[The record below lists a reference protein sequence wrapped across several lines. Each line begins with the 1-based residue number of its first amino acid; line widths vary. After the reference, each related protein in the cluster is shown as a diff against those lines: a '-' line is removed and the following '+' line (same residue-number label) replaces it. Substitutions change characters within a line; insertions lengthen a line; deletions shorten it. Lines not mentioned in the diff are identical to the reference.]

1 VRIRNSVGDRI
12 NPVPNTLLIGS
23 QRAPGIRRA
32 LAYDRAMPGF
42 RRRERDETS
51 VEDER
56 EALRRQRAAAADELE
71 RLKRELADRVAAVRA
86 KERQLDEALGRL
98 PSGLIPPVGTPAS
111 TAQPD
116 RRESELARRATE
128 LAERERALT
137 AREALPPPTP
147 GQEQEARINARLAE
161 LKEAERAFLRTQE
174 ELAARSEAVAARERL
189 VADREREVDE
199 QEDRAGL
206 GPTRSELSELESR
219 LRRLESSGRAPSTE
233 DTQSFAAG
241 LETLRRRGTKR
252 PPGR

>member
-1 VRIRNSVGDRI
+1 
-12 NPVPNTLLIGS
+12 LGS

-32 LAYDRAMPGF
+32 LAYDRAVPGF

-56 EALRRQRAAAADELE
+56 EALRRQRAAAADEFE
-71 RLKRELADRVAAVRA
+71 RLKRELADRVAAVHA

-98 PSGLIPPVGTPAS
+98 PSGLIPPSGTPA
-111 TAQPD
+111 AAAHPD
-116 RRESELARRATE
+116 RRESELARRAAE
-128 LAERERALT
+128 LAERERTLA
-137 AREALPPPTP
+137 AREALPPSTP
-147 GQEQEARINARLAE
+147 SQEQEARINARLAE

-189 VADREREVDE
+189 VAEREREIDE
-199 QEDRAGL
+199 KEDRAGL

-252 PPGR
+252 PPLE

>member
-1 VRIRNSVGDRI
+1 
-12 NPVPNTLLIGS
+12 LGS

-32 LAYDRAMPGF
+32 LTYDPAVPGF
-42 RRRERDETS
+42 RRREHDETS

-56 EALRRQRAAAADELE
+56 EALRRQRAAAADELD

-98 PSGLIPPVGTPAS
+98 PSGLIPPVGAGTVSA
-111 TAQPD
+111 AHPD
-116 RRESELARRATE
+116 RREAELARRAAE
-128 LAERERALT
+128 LAERERALG
-137 AREALPPPTP
+137 AREALPPLTP

-199 QEDRAGL
+199 KEDRAGL

-241 LETLRRRGTKR
+241 LEILRRRGTKR
-252 PPGR
+252 PPGH